1 MIEIILLSLF
11 GIGVAGAG
19 TILFRRMP
27 FAQRTAA
34 IPGSAEAVNLGQA
47 AKNLCVAGIKKV
59 PCFRDFNW
67 LDFVQKMLMR
77 GRVLVLKAEN
87 KINEYMTKLR
97 QKAEAE
103 REKDGEVLD
112 NYWHDL
118 KSMVK
123 TKNPMRRSAAADG
136 EDALPESEG
145 RPEEVDVHA
154 AITQAQAQI
163 ETVQLSVT
171 KVALPEEPQ
180 KAQTQNQS
188 QTQKKKRGTKKR
200 KFKDPFQW

>member
-1 MIEIILLSLF
+1 MIEIILVSLF
-11 GIGVAGAG
+11 GIGIAGAVS
-19 TILFRRMP
+19 ILIRRMP

-59 PCFRDFNW
+59 PFFRDFSW

-77 GRVLVLKAEN
+77 GRVMVLKAEN

-97 QKAEAE
+97 QKAEVE
-103 REKDGEVLD
+103 RAKDGEVLD

-123 TKNPMRRSAAADG
+123 AKNPIMHQDRAAGQNATLDG
-136 EDALPESEG
+136 EGKLEQ
-145 RPEEVDVHA
+145 VDVRA

-163 ETVQLSVT
+163 ETVQLSVA
-171 KVALPEEPQ
+171 KVALPEETQ
-180 KAQTQNQS
+180 KAHNQNQS
-188 QTQKKKRGTKKR
+188 QTYKKRGARKR